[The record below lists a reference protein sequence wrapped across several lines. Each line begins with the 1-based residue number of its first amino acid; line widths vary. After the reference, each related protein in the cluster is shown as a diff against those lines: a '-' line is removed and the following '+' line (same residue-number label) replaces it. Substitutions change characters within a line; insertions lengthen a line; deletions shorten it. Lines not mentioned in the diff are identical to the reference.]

1 MSEENV
7 IEGAGNEGQQSS
19 AGGGDDPWYNVLGLD
34 DENAEFVTK
43 AGYKDANSAF
53 QSMRLAEKKLG
64 IPADRVLKMPDARF
78 DQDPEAFADILKH
91 LGVPDDP
98 GGYEL
103 KGVEGVFD
111 FADDGER
118 KEVAEKL
125 HKIGMPPAM
134 AQKAIEDVYAPMV
147 QKIQAGL
154 KSEGEAA
161 AAAAEKATEELK
173 GEWGAAFEE
182 KLEAAQAFLDE
193 QDEGLHEF
201 LNESGLNNDPRFVRF
216 LDKMASEFAE
226 SSEVPGRRDG
236 GGGGRQTPAEAEASL
251 SEFEEKWRDALEDRS
266 HPKHGWAVEQRTGLI
281 KKMVPKG

>member
-1 MSEENV
+1 
-7 IEGAGNEGQQSS
+7 
-19 AGGGDDPWYNVLGLD
+19 
-34 DENAEFVTK
+34 
-43 AGYKDANSAF
+43 
-53 QSMRLAEKKLG
+53 MRL
-64 IPADRVLKMPDARF
+64 VLALAVLFPLSA
-78 DQDPEAFADILKH
+78 
-91 LGVPDDP
+91 
-98 GGYEL
+98 
-103 KGVEGVFD
+103 
-111 FADDGER
+111 
-118 KEVAEKL
+118 VA
-125 HKIGMPPAM
+125 
-134 AQKAIEDVYAPMV
+134 Q
-147 QKIQAGL
+147 
-154 KSEGEAA
+154 EAA
-161 AAAAEKATEELK
+161 DPTYDECFALMQK
-173 GEWGAAFEE
+173 